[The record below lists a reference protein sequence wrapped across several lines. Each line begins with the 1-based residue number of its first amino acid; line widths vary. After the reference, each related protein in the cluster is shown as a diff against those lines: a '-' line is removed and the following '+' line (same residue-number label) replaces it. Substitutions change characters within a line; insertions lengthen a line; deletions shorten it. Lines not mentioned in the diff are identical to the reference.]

1 MNPIDYLN
9 SQIVHVQTLIDQLRK
24 PAPRDE
30 RGNVTTEHVLW
41 AGVIVLLVA
50 AVAAILRAFI
60 EAQLAPL
67 R

>member
-9 SQIVHVQTLIDQLRK
+9 SQIVRVQTLIDQLRT
-24 PAPRDE
+24 PERHNE
-30 RGNVTTEHVLW
+30 RGNVTMEHVLW